1 MTTHVAVTAAG
12 TPVRARSRNEGA
24 SLWQYLKVAL
34 SVALFILMLGLA
46 ALAIVVPAVT
56 GSTPRTV
63 LTSSMEPTYPPGTLV
78 IVRPISPD
86 DVRIGDPITYQLE
99 SGKAD
104 VVTHRVI
111 GIMTN
116 TEGERRFTLQ
126 GDNNSVP
133 DDPVRDEQIQGKVW
147 YALPLLGWVNTWING
162 DGRSWIAPVAAV
174 ALFGYA
180 TLMVVSGLRDKA
192 KRRRMANDLGTDDP
206 GIPKASGRRRMGV
219 PTEPLTGDRLAY
231 PEGMTPSGTRPRVQ
245 KKNRVA

>member
-1 MTTHVAVTAAG
+1 VTAHALAVAG
-12 TPVRARSRNEGA
+12 ERTSVSERSRKEGA
-24 SLWQYLKVAL
+24 GLWQYLKVSL

-46 ALAIVVPAVT
+46 ALAIVIPAVT

-78 IVRPISPD
+78 IVRPIAPD
-86 DVRIGDPITYQLE
+86 DVRIGDPITYQIE

-111 GIMTN
+111 GITTD

-162 DGRSWIAPVAAV
+162 EGRAWVAPVAAV
-174 ALFGYA
+174 VLFGYA
-180 TLMVVSGLRDKA
+180 AWMIVSGLRDKA
-192 KRRRMANDLGTDDP
+192 KKRRAAATAGTDD
-206 GIPKASGRRRMGV
+206 GGAPKASGRRRMGV
-219 PTEPLTGDRLAY
+219 PTD
-231 PEGMTPSGTRPRVQ
+231 PS
-245 KKNRVA
+245 A

>member
-1 MTTHVAVTAAG
+1 VTAAALTG
-12 TPVRARSRNEGA
+12 IAEGEPVNSRSRNQGA

-34 SVALFILMLGLA
+34 SVALFVLMLGLA

-78 IVRPISPD
+78 IVRPIAPD
-86 DVRIGDPITYQLE
+86 DVRIGDPITYQIE
-99 SGKAD
+99 SGKGD

-111 GIMTN
+111 GITTN
-116 TEGERRFTLQ
+116 TDGDRRFTLQ
-126 GDNNSVP
+126 GDNNSVA

-174 ALFGYA
+174 VLFGYA
-180 TLMVVSGLRDKA
+180 AWMIISGFRDKA
-192 KRRRMANDLGTDDP
+192 KKRASAGSDAQDA
-206 GIPKASGRRRMGV
+206 PKSTGRRRMGT
-219 PTEPLTGDRLAY
+219 PTD
-231 PEGMTPSGTRPRVQ
+231 SSS
-245 KKNRVA
+245 

>member
-1 MTTHVAVTAAG
+1 MAAALTAVADG
-12 TPVRARSRNEGA
+12 TPRRRNRNDGA
-24 SLWQYLKVAL
+24 GLGQYLKVSL

-46 ALAIVVPAVT
+46 ALAIVIPAVT

-78 IVRPISPD
+78 IVRPIAAD
-86 DVRIGDPITYQLE
+86 DVRIGDPITYQLA

-111 GIMTN
+111 GITTN
-116 TEGERRFTLQ
+116 SDGERRFTLQ

-162 DGRSWIAPVAAV
+162 DGRAWIAPVAAV
-174 ALFGYA
+174 VLFGYA
-180 TLMVVSGLRDKA
+180 AGMIASGIRDRAK
-192 KRRRMANDLGTDDP
+192 KRRTAAGP
-206 GIPKASGRRRMGV
+206 GAGVPKASGRRRMGV
-219 PTEPLTGDRLAY
+219 PTD
-231 PEGMTPSGTRPRVQ
+231 SSS
-245 KKNRVA
+245 

>member
-1 MTTHVAVTAAG
+1 MTAHALTATAKG
-12 TPVRARSRNEGA
+12 DSVRSRSEGA
-24 SLWQYLKVAL
+24 GLGQYLKVAL

-111 GIMTN
+111 GITTN
-116 TEGERRFTLQ
+116 SEGDRRFTLQ
-126 GDNNSVP
+126 GDNNSLP
-133 DDPVRDEQIQGKVW
+133 DDPVRDEQIQGRVW

-162 DGRSWIAPVAAV
+162 EGRAWIAPVAAV
-174 ALFGYA
+174 VLFGYA
-180 TLMVVSGLRDKA
+180 ALMIVSGVREKA
-192 KRRRMANDLGTDDP
+192 KKRGAAREAGSGDEATR
-206 GIPKASGRRRMGV
+206 ASGRRRMGV
-219 PTEPLTGDRLAY
+219 PTD
-231 PEGMTPSGTRPRVQ
+231 SSS
-245 KKNRVA
+245 